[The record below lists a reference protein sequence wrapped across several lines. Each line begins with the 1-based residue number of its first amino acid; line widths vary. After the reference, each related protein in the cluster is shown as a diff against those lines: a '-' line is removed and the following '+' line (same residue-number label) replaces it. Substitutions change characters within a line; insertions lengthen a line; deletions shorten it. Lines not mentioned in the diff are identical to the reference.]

1 MAYRKNFSAESRNLL
16 QFNRNLT
23 LHIKSDVLNKLF
35 PVKWPLA
42 QNRNTYVEKIVFGPQ
57 NLHLTY
63 IIILF
68 QEGWGYDFRRNMS
81 VSWSD
86 YGKYATDIFTDEAVK
101 AINNHGNMNTTQPLF
116 LYLAHL
122 AVHSANTV
130 QSQIFA
136 YLVSLSKFST
146 E

>member
-1 MAYRKNFSAESRNLL
+1 M
-16 QFNRNLT
+16 
-23 LHIKSDVLNKLF
+23 H
-35 PVKWPLA
+35 
-42 QNRNTYVEKIVFGPQ
+42 
-57 NLHLTY
+57 
-63 IIILF
+63 ILF

-101 AINNHGNMNTTQPLF
+101 AINNHGNTNTTQPLF

-136 YLVSLSKFST
+136 YLVSLSKFLQSKILSRPNWIKI
-146 E
+146 EN

>member
-1 MAYRKNFSAESRNLL
+1 MPYRKNFSAESRNLL
-16 QFNRNLT
+16 QFNG
-23 LHIKSDVLNKLF
+23 KSDIAHQDRCLEQTFSRQMTSCTKQKLIRRE
-35 PVKWPLA
+35 
-42 QNRNTYVEKIVFGPQ
+42 NRLQTTK
-57 NLHLTY
+57 LTSH
-63 IIILF
+63 IHILF

-101 AINNHGNMNTTQPLF
+101 AINNHGNTNTTQPLF

-136 YLVSLSKFST
+136 YLVSLSKFSIK
-146 E
+146 

>member
-1 MAYRKNFSAESRNLL
+1 
-16 QFNRNLT
+16 
-23 LHIKSDVLNKLF
+23 
-35 PVKWPLA
+35 
-42 QNRNTYVEKIVFGPQ
+42 
-57 NLHLTY
+57 
-63 IIILF
+63 
-68 QEGWGYDFRRNMS
+68 MS

-101 AINNHGNMNTTQPLF
+101 AINNHGNKNTTQPLF

-136 YLVSLSKFST
+136 YLVSLSKFLQSKILSRPNWIKI
-146 E
+146 ENQKLFQMEKSAKFFNLRDI